1 LAQKNKQINNMKGIK
16 NFIWSLLAEDG
27 KLSSKRFAGIMAT
40 TFLCVTL
47 LWNSFSEEHIAP
59 ATILVEC
66 VTAVAIGSL
75 GISAA
80 QTIFKKDE
88 NKTVKP

>member
-1 LAQKNKQINNMKGIK
+1 MAQKNKQINNMKGIK

>member
-1 LAQKNKQINNMKGIK
+1 MK
-16 NFIWSLLAEDG
+16 NFIWSLFAEDG
-27 KLSSKRFAGIMAT
+27 AISSKRFAGIMAT

-47 LWNSFSEEHIAP
+47 FWNSFSEEHIAP

-80 QTIFKKDE
+80 QTIFKKE
-88 NKTVKP
+88 ETKTDKK

>member
-1 LAQKNKQINNMKGIK
+1 MKGIK
-16 NFIWSLLAEDG
+16 NFIWSLFAEDG
-27 KLSSKRFAGIMAT
+27 SISSKRFAGIMAT
-40 TFLCVTL
+40 TFLCITL

-59 ATILVEC
+59 STILVEC

-88 NKTVKP
+88 AKK

>member
-1 LAQKNKQINNMKGIK
+1 MIK

-27 KLSSKRFAGIMAT
+27 KLSSKRFAGILST
-40 TFLCVTL
+40 LFLCITL

-59 ATILVEC
+59 STILVEC

-75 GISAA
+75 GISAV
-80 QTIFKKDE
+80 QTIFKKKEDGSSE
-88 NKTVKP
+88 KEG

>member
-1 LAQKNKQINNMKGIK
+1 MKSIK

-27 KLSSKRFAGIMAT
+27 KLSSKRFAGILST
-40 TFLCVTL
+40 LFLCITL
-47 LWNSFSEEHIAP
+47 LWNSFSEEHVAP
-59 ATILVEC
+59 SAILVEC

-80 QTIFKKDE
+80 QTIFKKKDE
-88 NKTVKP
+88 EPK

>member
-1 LAQKNKQINNMKGIK
+1 MKAIK

-27 KLSSKRFAGIMAT
+27 KLSSKRFAGLMAT
-40 TFLCVTL
+40 LFLCVTL

-59 ATILVEC
+59 SAILVEC

-80 QTIFKKDE
+80 QTIFKKKEDE
-88 NKTVKP
+88 SAEK

>member
-1 LAQKNKQINNMKGIK
+1 MKAIK

-27 KLSSKRFAGIMAT
+27 AISSKRFAGVIST
-40 TFLCVTL
+40 LFLCITL
-47 LWNSFSEEHIAP
+47 FWNSFSDEHTAP

-66 VTAVAIGSL
+66 VTAVAIGAL

-80 QTIFKKDE
+80 QTIFKKDD
-88 NKTVKP
+88 NKTIKE

>member
-1 LAQKNKQINNMKGIK
+1 MKPIK

-27 KLSSKRFAGIMAT
+27 AISSKRFAGIMAT

-47 LWNSFSEEHIAP
+47 FWNSFSDEHTAP

-80 QTIFKKDE
+80 QTIFKKEDTKIE
-88 NKTVKP
+88 KK

>member
-1 LAQKNKQINNMKGIK
+1 MIK

-27 KLSSKRFAGIMAT
+27 KLSSKRFAGLIAT
-40 TFLCVTL
+40 LFLCITL

-59 ATILVEC
+59 STILVEC

-80 QTIFKKDE
+80 QTIFKKPDTKE
-88 NKTVKP
+88 

>member
-1 LAQKNKQINNMKGIK
+1 MIK

-27 KLSSKRFAGIMAT
+27 KLSSKRFAGILST
-40 TFLCVTL
+40 LFLCITL

-59 ATILVEC
+59 STILVEC

-75 GISAA
+75 GISAV
-80 QTIFKKDE
+80 QTIFKKKDE
-88 NKTVKP
+88 EPQ

>member
-1 LAQKNKQINNMKGIK
+1 MKGIK
-16 NFIWSLLAEDG
+16 NFIWSLFAEDG
-27 KLSSKRFAGIMAT
+27 AISSKRFAGIMAT
-40 TFLCVTL
+40 TFLCITL
-47 LWNSFSEEHIAP
+47 FWNSFSDEHTAP

-80 QTIFKKDE
+80 QTIFKKEDTKIE
-88 NKTVKP
+88 KK

>member
-1 LAQKNKQINNMKGIK
+1 MIK

-27 KLSSKRFAGIMAT
+27 KLSSKRFAGILST
-40 TFLCVTL
+40 LFLCITL

-59 ATILVEC
+59 STILVEC

-75 GISAA
+75 GISAV
-80 QTIFKKDE
+80 QTIFKKKDE
-88 NKTVKP
+88 EPK

>member
-1 LAQKNKQINNMKGIK
+1 MIK

-27 KLSSKRFAGIMAT
+27 KLSSKRFAGILST
-40 TFLCVTL
+40 LFLCITL

-59 ATILVEC
+59 STILVEC

-75 GISAA
+75 GISAV
-80 QTIFKKDE
+80 QTIFKKKDE
-88 NKTVKP
+88 ESN

>member
-27 KLSSKRFAGIMAT
+27 QLSSKRFSGIMAT

>member
-1 LAQKNKQINNMKGIK
+1 MKGIK

-27 KLSSKRFAGIMAT
+27 QLSSKRFSGIMAT

>member
-1 LAQKNKQINNMKGIK
+1 MKGIK

-27 KLSSKRFAGIMAT
+27 QLSSKRFAGIMAT

-80 QTIFKKDE
+80 QTIFKKE
-88 NKTVKP
+88 EAKK

>member
-1 LAQKNKQINNMKGIK
+1 MKGMK
-16 NFIWSLLAEDG
+16 NFIWSLFAEDG
-27 KLSSKRFAGIMAT
+27 AISSKRFAGIMAT

-47 LWNSFSEEHIAP
+47 FWNSFSEEHIAP

-80 QTIFKKDE
+80 QTIFKKE
-88 NKTVKP
+88 ETKTDKK

>member
-1 LAQKNKQINNMKGIK
+1 MKAIK
-16 NFIWSLLAEDG
+16 NFVWSLLSEDG
-27 KLSSKRFAGIMAT
+27 AISSKRFAGVMAT

-47 LWNSFSEEHIAP
+47 FLNSFSDGHNAP
-59 ATILVEC
+59 ANILVEC

-88 NKTVKP
+88 TKTE

>member
-1 LAQKNKQINNMKGIK
+1 MIK

-27 KLSSKRFAGIMAT
+27 KLSSKRFAGLIST
-40 TFLCVTL
+40 LFLCTTL

-59 ATILVEC
+59 STILVEC

-80 QTIFKKDE
+80 QTIFKKPDTKE
-88 NKTVKP
+88 